1 MPSRR
6 RSRAFTLAEIL
17 VVFLIS
23 AIVLNLFYD
32 LHFGSMI
39 RYWAVTRRLEG
50 EQAVRILLTRIRQE
64 LRAAVGLVTID
75 KQGKQLTI
83 PLRDPVKAMRDGQGN
98 EVPLIYQS
106 QYEFDPSEK
115 TIIVRKL
122 DASGTVVEQRLWLG
136 GRAMLEN
143 FLCMATS
150 ENDRILFQYYRVVIE
165 VDYYDVKTSDR
176 KKLMRGQGAS
186 KLIHATCTVYPRFI
200 NQELRI
206 EVPQEGGVL

>member
-1 MPSRR
+1 MRKR
-6 RSRAFTLAEIL
+6 NRGFTLAEVL

-23 AIVLNLFYD
+23 AIVLALFYD
-32 LHFGSMI
+32 MHFTAMI
-39 RYWAVTRRLEG
+39 RYWAVTRRIEG

-83 PLRDPVKAMRDGQGN
+83 PLRDSFNVGKDEQGN

-106 QYEFDPSEK
+106 QYEFNPAEK
-115 TIIVRKL
+115 TIIYRKL
-122 DASGTVVEQRLWLG
+122 DAQGNVVEQRLWLG
-136 GRAMLEN
+136 GRAMIEN

-150 ENDRILFQYYRVVIE
+150 ENDRILFQYYRVIIE
-165 VDYYDVKTSDR
+165 VDYYDVKAKDR
-176 KKLMRGQGAS
+176 KKVMRGEARG

-206 EVPQEGGVL
+206 EVPQEGGCL

>member
-1 MPSRR
+1 MRKR
-6 RSRAFTLAEIL
+6 KKGFTLVEML

-23 AIVLNLFYD
+23 AIVLALFYD
-32 LHFGSMI
+32 MHFMSMI
-39 RYWAVTRRLEG
+39 RYWAVTRRIEG

-83 PLRDPVKAMRDGQGN
+83 PLRDSFRVGKDAQGN

-106 QYEFDPSEK
+106 QYEFDPAEK
-115 TIIVRKL
+115 TIWYRKL
-122 DASGTVVEQRLWLG
+122 DAQGSVIEQRLWLG
-136 GRAMLEN
+136 GRAMIEN

-150 ENDRILFQYYRVVIE
+150 ENDRILFQYYRVIIE
-165 VDYYDVKTSDR
+165 VDYYDVKAKDR
-176 KKLMRGQGAS
+176 KKVLHKQADG

-206 EVPQEGGVL
+206 EVPQEGGCL